1 MFVFGCITIAQGFVK
16 SYSGLLAT
24 RFFLGLAEASVFPGC
39 FLPHCHVRLHLS
51 FQRYTILSF
60 SIRWYKRSEAQK
72 RFTFFF
78 GSTSLA
84 GAFGGLLAYAISK
97 LEGKAGLASWRW
109 VFIIGASVFPPRWVS
124 CVELTS

>member
-1 MFVFGCITIAQGFVK
+1 MFVFGCVTIGQGFVK
-16 SYSGLLAT
+16 SYSGLLVT
-24 RFFLGLAEASVFPGC
+24 RFLLGLAEASVFPGC
-39 FLPHCHVRLHLS
+39 FYLIAMYVFHLPRRRCGGPEL
-51 FQRYTILSF
+51 

-97 LEGKAGLASWRW
+97 LDGKAGLASWRW
-109 VFIIGASVFPPRWVS
+109 VFIIGMSVFS
-124 CVELTS
+124 LCVVVH